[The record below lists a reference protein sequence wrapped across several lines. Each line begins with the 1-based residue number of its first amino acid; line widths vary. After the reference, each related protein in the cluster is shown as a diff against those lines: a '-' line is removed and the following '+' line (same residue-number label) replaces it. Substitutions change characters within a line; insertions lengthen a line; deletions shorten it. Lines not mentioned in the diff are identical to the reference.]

1 MLTFEGPTY
10 IEGNGQTNR
19 PIKTKFMFVLI
30 EETTLFYFKML
41 LSNNFA
47 SLIKAQVDTQEKPVR
62 LRQLDSLYVR
72 NLFHEHLVN
81 RTGSKT

>member
-1 MLTFEGPTY
+1 
-10 IEGNGQTNR
+10 
-19 PIKTKFMFVLI
+19 
-30 EETTLFYFKML
+30 ML

-81 RTGSKT
+81 RTGLTT